1 MDFTVGI
8 PQRLGHLPLVM
19 DVFRRTGMARIIDH
33 AIGQDARSKVSASE
47 CVAVILCGV
56 YSGSHSLWRLRERLE
71 HYDMKTIMQD
81 ASFSLND
88 FPEER
93 LGKALDDLFR
103 FDLDKLMSG
112 IAIEMVRAFDLDMSF
127 LHFDTTTLS
136 FFGAYEGRDSW
147 SGADGMPPVPHV
159 TYGHSKDHRPDLK
172 QILYGMLV
180 SRDGGVPLLGKALD
194 GNASDSKAA
203 ADFFARVRE
212 LVADPRE
219 VCCVVDSK
227 GWCARVLD
235 TAQEHGLRVL
245 SRLPRTHGLHEEL
258 MGRSRSDGHIL
269 TLPGK
274 RRRDEPQIY
283 TYHGYD
289 VTETLTY
296 HVIDAKGTRSK
307 RSVTV
312 PARAVRVH
320 SSALLRSK
328 MSTRSRLSE
337 REGKR
342 VIETIRDWQDRVYAC
357 AADAQRAADRH
368 IAQAGFATLD
378 ITAAI
383 EHHEGP
389 AKRGRGRPRKRPEP
403 ALAAMEHWRV
413 RYATKPVTEN
423 ITKQRLHDQAT
434 FILIRTASK
443 KWAISDEEMIARYQ
457 GQYTVEHGFAWL
469 KSGAPIDPIYLH
481 TEHRIASLCFI
492 YCLGLMVWN
501 LIQRTVRTYL
511 KDNQLGLPYHRNI
524 PSDTITTR
532 FLFELFPKVQTVPIS
547 SGRKMIYQLAGME
560 KWQRLACKALGTRT
574 REFERPVG

>member
-1 MDFTVGI
+1 
-8 PQRLGHLPLVM
+8 
-19 DVFRRTGMARIIDH
+19 MAKLIDH
-33 AIGQDARSKVSASE
+33 AIGQDPRSKVSTSE

-71 HYDMKTIMQD
+71 HYDMQTIMQD
-81 ASFSLND
+81 ASFSLID

-112 IAIEMVRAFDLDMSF
+112 ISIEMIRAFNLDMSF

-147 SGADGMPPVPHV
+147 SGNDGMPPVPHV
-159 TYGHSKDHRPDLK
+159 THGHSKDHRPDLK
-172 QILYGMLV
+172 QVLYGMLV
-180 SRDGGVPLLGKALD
+180 SRDGGVPLLGKTLD

-203 ADFFARVRE
+203 SDFFARVRE

-235 TAQEHGLRVL
+235 TAQDHGLRVL
-245 SRLPRTHGLHEEL
+245 SRLPRSHGLHAEL
-258 MGRSRSDGHIL
+258 MARSRSDEQTL

-274 RRRDEPQIY
+274 RRRDEPQVY
-283 TYHGYD
+283 TYHGFD
-289 VTETLTY
+289 VVQTLTY
-296 HVIDAKGTRSK
+296 DVIDSAGMRSK
-307 RSVTV
+307 STVTV

-328 MSTRSRLSE
+328 MSTRSRLAE
-337 REGKR
+337 REAKR
-342 VIETIRDWQDRVYAC
+342 ATKTIRDWQDHVYAC
-357 AADAQRAADRH
+357 AADAQRSADRH

-378 ITAAI
+378 ITASI
-383 EHHEGP
+383 EHHDGP

-403 ALAAMEHWRV
+403 ALAATEHWRV
-413 RYATKPVTEN
+413 RYATKSVAED

-443 KWAISDEEMIARYQ
+443 RWTISDEEMIARYQ
-457 GQYTVEHGFAWL
+457 GQYQVEHGFSWL

-492 YCLGLMVWN
+492 YCLGLMIWN
-501 LIQRTVRTYL
+501 MIQRTVRGYL
-511 KDNQLGLPYHRNI
+511 KARQLGLPYHRNI
-524 PSDTITTR
+524 PSDNITTR
-532 FLFELFPKVQTVPIS
+532 FLFELFPKVQTVPITN
-547 SGRKMIYQLAGME
+547 GNRTIYQLAGME
-560 KWQRLACKALGTRT
+560 KWQRLACKALGTKIS
-574 REFERPVG
+574 EFERSSGCG